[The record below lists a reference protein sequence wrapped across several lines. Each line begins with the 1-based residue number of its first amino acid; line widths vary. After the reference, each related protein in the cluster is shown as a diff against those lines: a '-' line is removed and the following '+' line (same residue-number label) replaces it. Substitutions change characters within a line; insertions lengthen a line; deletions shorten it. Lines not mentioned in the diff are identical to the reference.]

1 MARSTIGFARSPF
14 TDDEPICSTPAANSV
29 SRCGTELDV
38 DSGWHLDHLIPLALL
53 GAHATENLE
62 AACVGC
68 NLTKSGKSLREFVG
82 ETVYV
87 TFIAHGWPP
96 PFRALRDRPV
106 EELWAIHHATAKAFA
121 MQTRDVALVE
131 SEHWLSPVGVDAKI
145 ARLLVAQGDG
155 SVTAQP
161 AP

>member
-1 MARSTIGFARSPF
+1 M
-14 TDDEPICSTPAANSV
+14 

-68 NLTKSGKSLREFVG
+68 NLTKSDKSLREFVG

-96 PFRALRDRPV
+96 PSRALRDRPV

-131 SEHWLSPVGVDAKI
+131 SEHWLSPVGSMQ
-145 ARLLVAQGDG
+145 RLQDCSSRKVA
-155 SVTAQP
+155 